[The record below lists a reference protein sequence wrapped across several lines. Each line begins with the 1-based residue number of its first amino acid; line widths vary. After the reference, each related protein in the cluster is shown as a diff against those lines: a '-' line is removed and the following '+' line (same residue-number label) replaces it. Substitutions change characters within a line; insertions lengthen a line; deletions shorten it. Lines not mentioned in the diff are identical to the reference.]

1 MAVYVTVLIALLT
14 SVIQPASSQLSTSC
28 NPIINSTCPPDPAL
42 SATFAYDFGALDE
55 SVDFSTASWWHP
67 WINYSESGVMLSF
80 NRSGVAPTLTTNF
93 YIMFGRVEVVIKT
106 AAGQGIISDVI
117 LQSDDLDEIDLEWVG
132 GSPTQV
138 QTNYYSPKGKAVSYS
153 QAYAAEIGSNL
164 QTAYHSYV
172 VDWNA
177 DRIIWHVDG
186 KVIHQVNSANNDQY
200 PQTPMRL
207 TLGIWA
213 GGDPGNYPGTINW
226 AGGVTDYTQGPFNL
240 SVKSVNIADYS
251 SGVNYTYKDHT
262 GSWSS
267 IGSVNGTVHPNAT
280 AAANNHTI
288 SVFASASPA
297 FSTPIALTFYI
308 KAKFNKYYQYCLF
321 RRHREYKSC
330 IFVSPGRFYIEFE

>member
-1 MAVYVTVLIALLT
+1 
-14 SVIQPASSQLSTSC
+14 LSTSC
-28 NPIINSTCPPDPAL
+28 NPLINSTCPPDPAL
-42 SATFAYDFGALDE
+42 SATFAYDFGALGE

-67 WINYSESGVMLSF
+67 WISYSGSGVMLSL

-93 YIMFGRVEVVIKT
+93 YIMFGRVEVVIRT

-153 QAYAAEIGSNL
+153 QAYIAEIGTDL
-164 QTAYHSYV
+164 QNTYHSYV
-172 VDWNA
+172 IDWNA

-186 KVIHQVNSANNDQY
+186 KAIHQVNSANNDQY

-226 AGGVTDYTQGPFNL
+226 AGGVTDYTQGSFNL

-267 IGSVNGTVHPNAT
+267 TGSINGTVHANGT
-280 AAANNHTI
+280 AAANNNTI
-288 SVFASASPA
+288 S
-297 FSTPIALTFYI
+297 
-308 KAKFNKYYQYCLF
+308 
-321 RRHREYKSC
+321 
-330 IFVSPGRFYIEFE
+330 